1 MKFEDPTLMCMH
13 GQLSVFGLLSTYMTY
28 LNVPLY
34 LVFLPWILA
43 NILAA
48 NSHGGGGGFGGGGAS
63 LGGTSGC
70 GGADVVADA
79 GSRHSSSNGLMLFL
93 WPNRSVPILLALP
106 LLPLGHL
113 CVFLSIMSIIQMNL
127 FLYCIP
133 MLMAHIMAAVLQTV
147 SLLVTGS
154 LLTASIREQ
163 ANVSFCNFV
172 IVTLQGP

>member
-1 MKFEDPTLMCMH
+1 M
-13 GQLSVFGLLSTYMTY
+13 LL
-28 LNVPLY
+28 
-34 LVFLPWILA
+34 
-43 NILAA
+43 
-48 NSHGGGGGFGGGGAS
+48 
-63 LGGTSGC
+63 
-70 GGADVVADA
+70 
-79 GSRHSSSNGLMLFL
+79 L

-113 CVFLSIMSIIQMNL
+113 CVFLAIMSIIQMNL